1 MNIKFGLGLVG
12 ALGLAGCA
20 TSGVEQAHV
29 GFGVRGQGMAPS
41 VHVVEARVLDTRV
54 NPMVPVSLE
63 SEGSAVAV
71 TYGRTGGAGASTRI
85 DPSSLR
91 ALSSR
96 TEGPVEGSVVAS
108 TGASRVALEGNR
120 YLLCWTAGS
129 VEWGRYAM
137 AQVFDSADGSAL
149 GEPVEISAPDVD
161 VVGAPRAA
169 SADGRHVVVTF
180 TASSGHAFE
189 LNAVSLEDAAPEAD
203 SRNTRETRN
212 SEIWA
217 QR

>member
-1 MNIKFGLGLVG
+1 MNMKLGLGLAG

-20 TSGVEQAHV
+20 AGGAEHAPV
-29 GFGVRGQGMAPS
+29 GFGVRGQGLAPS

-54 NPMVPVSLE
+54 NPMLPVSLA
-63 SEGSAVAV
+63 SDGSAVAV
-71 TYGRTGGAGASTRI
+71 TYGRTGGSGTTTRI

-96 TEGPVEGSVVAS
+96 TEGPAEGLLGAS
-108 TGASRVALEGNR
+108 TGTSRVALEGNR
-120 YLLCWTAGS
+120 YLVCWTVGS
-129 VEWGRYAM
+129 VEWGRRAM

-149 GEPVEISAPDVD
+149 GAPVEISSPDVD

-180 TASSGHAFE
+180 AASSGRAFE
-189 LNAVSLEDAAPEAD
+189 LNVVSLEDAAPEAG
-203 SRNTRETRN
+203 SRNTQDTRN
-212 SEIWA
+212 AEIWE